1 MNCERESYCNN
12 FNLTLIVRYTLKYV
26 YECNYYLLIL
36 HINSLPAMAF
46 MSEMRFQN
54 NTETP
59 LRWTLEIRR
68 LLNKK
73 ILLSFIYKN
82 SNSFDFIVKINVKNI
97 LNV

>member
-1 MNCERESYCNN
+1 
-12 FNLTLIVRYTLKYV
+12 
-26 YECNYYLLIL
+26 
-36 HINSLPAMAF
+36 MAF

-68 LLNKK
+68 LVNKK

-82 SNSFDFIVKINVKNI
+82 SNSFDFIVKINIKNI

>member
-1 MNCERESYCNN
+1 
-12 FNLTLIVRYTLKYV
+12 
-26 YECNYYLLIL
+26 
-36 HINSLPAMAF
+36 MAF

-59 LRWTLEIRR
+59 LRWTVEIRR

-82 SNSFDFIVKINVKNI
+82 SNSFDFIVKINIKNI